1 MKHPR
6 FAAIVVLLG
15 AVAAHASQ
23 ADWKKALEE
32 QLNAENPVTKVGM
45 QVLTLNYNR
54 ITAPGGSYLVRIPG
68 IYADLADTKQAIVKT
83 NIVDGAAE
91 QQKGFMASL
100 ANTHEARSLQKG
112 EAVYILHERVK
123 DDAVEFELLTQ
134 EATDH
139 MGLQQR
145 YRSVVDF
152 SFPKGT
158 LATMSVPD
166 LKKAID
172 PVFATAEVA
181 NATQSKTIALGMQP
195 DAVKAALGNP
205 DKIVDLG
212 AKQIYVYKDL
222 KVVFANN
229 AVADV
234 Q

>member
-1 MKHPR
+1 M
-6 FAAIVVLLG
+6 VLLG

-32 QLNAENPVTKVGM
+32 QLNAEYPVTRVGM
-45 QVLTLNYNR
+45 QVLAFNYNR
-54 ITAPGGSYLVRIPG
+54 ITAPGGSYVVRIPG

-83 NIVDGAAE
+83 NIVGGAAE
-91 QQKGFMASL
+91 QPKGFMASL
-100 ANTHEARSLQKG
+100 ADTHEARSLQKG

-145 YRSVVDF
+145 YRSVVAF

-158 LATMSVPD
+158 LATLNVAD

-181 NATQSKTIALGMQP
+181 NATQSKTITLGMQP
-195 DAVKAALGNP
+195 DAVKAVLGNP

-212 AKQIYVYKDL
+212 AKKIYVYHDM
-222 KVVFANN
+222 KVVLIND
-229 AVADV
+229 AVTDV